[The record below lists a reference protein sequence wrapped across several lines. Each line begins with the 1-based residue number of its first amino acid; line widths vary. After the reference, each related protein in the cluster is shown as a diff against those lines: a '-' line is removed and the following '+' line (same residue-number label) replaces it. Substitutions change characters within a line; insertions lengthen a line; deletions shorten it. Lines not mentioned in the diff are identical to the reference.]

1 MMSRIS
7 VDRASV
13 DRARMVRYRIKL
25 AVKVFRGGAFETLY
39 STVVGEGLRT
49 VKWVRMST

>member
-1 MMSRIS
+1 M
-7 VDRASV
+7 DRASV

-25 AVKVFRGGAFETLY
+25 AVKVFGGAFETLY